1 MSRPLSTEPIRAWRI
16 WRVSDE
22 GDLLES
28 PIYGDE
34 WAPGEAF
41 AADCTTHSL
50 PDSGCGCGIYA
61 VTTREIALEWAEW
74 ARASLPYR
82 IVLGQVQLW
91 GRVLPHLTGY
101 RAENAYP
108 YELELLDEGPELARS
123 LRRRYLVDVVEPVA
137 A

>member
-41 AADCTTHSL
+41 AADCTSHPQ

-61 VTTREIALEWAEW
+61 VTTREIALE
-74 ARASLPYR
+74 
-82 IVLGQVQLW
+82 
-91 GRVLPHLTGY
+91 
-101 RAENAYP
+101 
-108 YELELLDEGPELARS
+108 LLDEGPELASS